1 MALSQDLYKVGHS
14 TAAWEFRTIGTS
26 TNDGERRTDREATT
40 FGKKRTDGVQD
51 GIGVHGDVGVLR
63 TG

>member
-1 MALSQDLYKVGHS
+1 MA
-14 TAAWEFRTIGTS
+14 R
-26 TNDGERRTDREATT
+26 ERRTVDDATT
-40 FGKKRTDGVQD
+40 FGKKRLDGVQD